1 MNKKLGFIGFSAIL
15 LMAGCSSDSGV
26 SEQYRYTPPTPVPVK
41 TNADVNVPYDLLWGR
56 AQRWLS
62 EKGFEGQG
70 EVTSGVL
77 SASQESY
84 ADGLRYL
91 DCGKGGSKVSIE
103 PPAVKI
109 NILITQNA
117 DHAVASMNLKGN
129 TTISYIESNGDKIPA
144 PSITPVCVSN
154 GQLEEDFL
162 NYINR

>member
-1 MNKKLGFIGFSAIL
+1 MNKKLSAFGISL
-15 LMAGCSSDSGV
+15 LLLIAGCSSDSGV
-26 SEQYRYTPPTPVPVK
+26 SEQYRYTPPTPVPIK

-70 EVTSGVL
+70 EVTGGVL

-84 ADGLRYL
+84 SDGTRYL
-91 DCGKGGSKVSIE
+91 DCGKGGSRVSIE

-117 DHAVASMNLKGN
+117 DHAVASINLKGN
-129 TTISYIESNGDKIPA
+129 TTISYIEGNGDKIPA

-154 GQLEEDFL
+154 GQLEQDFL